1 MKLNNKILLS
11 NSLLSL
17 FMLLI
22 TGFGMYYVVNST
34 IYDELDHH
42 LLQHKMD
49 IQNQLSEKPESLEEI
64 QKLGG
69 LGSYEWVEIS
79 PATGN
84 ATNHDN
90 QFSTVDTVRYPSL
103 SQLPE
108 TYRKLEGS
116 LTVADQVYK
125 VEIYEEVA
133 AWEKISMT
141 VLLSVLA
148 ALFIWVVLL
157 YVVNQ
162 YVFGRILS
170 PFYNTIDR
178 LEHISSPTEADV
190 YFPDA
195 TTYEIHVLNQALN
208 TMLGQL
214 KSSFEDQRKFI
225 QNASHELLTPL
236 SIIRQKAEKVLTD
249 SEELSRET
257 IDRLNEI
264 QETAVRLSRLSNA
277 LLLISRVENR
287 QYELADHIQLT
298 ELTERVIHELQDFV
312 ELKNLQLST
321 DFKQN
326 IEIKGNRELIHS
338 AIYNIIQNA
347 IKFTPENHQ
356 IEVRTGLDEKD
367 HPYFVVSDD
376 GPGIPQHLIGE
387 VFDRFNKG
395 DGNVKP
401 QDKSPGLG
409 LSIVQSICELHGF
422 TCTAKN
428 NSGSGVSIYLYF

>member
-34 IYDELDHH
+34 IYDELDYH

-69 LGSYEWVEIS
+69 LGSYEWVEIRAVTDTAAIS
-79 PATGN
+79 N
-84 ATNHDN
+84 N
-90 QFSTVDTVRYPSL
+90 QFSTIDTVRYPAL
-103 SQLPE
+103 SELPE

-116 LTVADQVYK
+116 LTVEGKVYL

-162 YVFGRILS
+162 YVFSRILS
-170 PFYNTIDR
+170 PFYNTVDR
-178 LEHISSPTEADV
+178 LEQISSPTEADMH
-190 YFPDA
+190 FPDVN
-195 TTYEIHVLNQALN
+195 TYEIRVLNQALN

-236 SIIRQKAEKVLTD
+236 SIIRQKAEKMLTD

-287 QYELADHIQLT
+287 QFEMDDQIQIT
-298 ELTERVIHELQDFV
+298 EIAERVIHELQDFV
-312 ELKNLQLST
+312 DLKKLHLTT
-321 DFKQN
+321 DFKHDIQV
-326 IEIKGNRELIHS
+326 KGNRELIHS

-347 IKFTPENHQ
+347 IKFTPENHH
-356 IEVRTGLDEKD
+356 IEIIADFDEKGS
-367 HPYFVVSDD
+367 PYLVVSDD
-376 GPGIPQHLIGE
+376 GPGIPEHLIGE
-387 VFDRFNKG
+387 VFDRFKKG
-395 DGNVKP
+395 EKNIKH

-428 NSGSGVSIYLYF
+428 NSGNGVSIYLHF

>member
-17 FMLLI
+17 FMLLV

-34 IYDELDHH
+34 IYDELDYH
-42 LLQHKMD
+42 LMQHKMD
-49 IQNQLSEKPESLEEI
+49 IQNQLLENPQSLEDI

-79 PATGN
+79 LETDSARIIN
-84 ATNHDN
+84 N
-90 QFSTVDTVRYPSL
+90 QFSTIDTVRYPAL
-103 SQLPE
+103 SELPE
-108 TYRKLEGS
+108 TYRKLEGTFS
-116 LTVADQVYK
+116 VEENIYK
-125 VEIYEEVA
+125 VEIFEEVA

-148 ALFIWVVLL
+148 ALFIWVILL

-162 YVFGRILS
+162 YVFGKILS
-170 PFYNTIDR
+170 PFYKTIDR
-178 LEHISSPTEADV
+178 LEQISSPTEADV
-190 YFPDA
+190 HFPDVN
-195 TTYEIHVLNQALN
+195 TYEIRVLNQALN
-208 TMLGQL
+208 TMFGQI
-214 KSSFEDQRKFI
+214 KSSFEDQKKFI

-236 SIIRQKAEKVLTD
+236 SITRQKAEKMLTD

-277 LLLISRVENR
+277 LLLISRVENK
-287 QYELADHIQLT
+287 QYELEDQIQIT
-298 ELTERVIHELQDFV
+298 EITQRVRHELQDFV
-312 ELKNLQLST
+312 DLKNLHLST
-321 DFKQN
+321 DFN
-326 IEIKGNRELIHS
+326 TEIRVKGNSELVHS

-347 IKFTPENHQ
+347 IKFTPENHH
-356 IEVRTGLDEKD
+356 IDIKTGFDENQK
-367 HPYFVVSDD
+367 PYFVVSDD
-376 GPGIPQHLIGE
+376 GPGIPEHLIGE
-387 VFDRFNKG
+387 VFDRFKKG
-395 DGNVKP
+395 ESNVKN

-428 NSGSGVSIYLYF
+428 NSGSGVSIFLHF